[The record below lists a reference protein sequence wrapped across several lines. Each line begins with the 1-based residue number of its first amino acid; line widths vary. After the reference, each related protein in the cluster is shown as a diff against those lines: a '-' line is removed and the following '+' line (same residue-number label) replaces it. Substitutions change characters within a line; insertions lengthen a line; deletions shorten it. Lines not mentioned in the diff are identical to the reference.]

1 MTPRPLTPVI
11 LGTDIGVYSMAR
23 SFHEAYGVRSVVVSE
38 GPRGPIDHSSI
49 IDNVYMG
56 AGADDDRL
64 LASLDAI
71 AGRHPGTKPVLM
83 VNVEHHIDLVRRE
96 RAWLEDRFVVPTP
109 PDAVIERVGDKGV
122 LDRVL
127 RAEGVASP
135 GHVAVDVPG
144 TDRDAWPALLAELT
158 FPVVV
163 KPATSGE
170 YEVLRFPGRKKVF
183 DADTLPEVL
192 DILSAVKQAGF
203 GGEML
208 VQELVPGDDT
218 YNRVVNAYVDSR
230 GEMTMAASGQ
240 VLLGLHQPAFLGNAA
255 ITLVEYD
262 AALVDMVRKVLTAVD
277 YRGYASIDVKIDPRD
292 GVPRLLDIN
301 PRIGRSNYYINVGG
315 ANPVRVMVEDLVH
328 GRAHT
333 PELATTTGVFHYVP
347 TAVLPRYL
355 TDPALRA
362 KVRGVL
368 RRRRAVHPLDYP
380 ADRNVRRTAY
390 RLLAGVNQVRGLR
403 THYPRPTD
411 TGF

>member
-1 MTPRPLTPVI
+1 MTSRPITPVI
-11 LGTDIGVYSMAR
+11 LGTDVGVYSMAR

-56 AGADDDRL
+56 PGADDERL
-64 LASLDAI
+64 LATLDGI
-71 AGRHPGTKPVLM
+71 AAAHPDGKPVLM

-96 RAWLEDRFVVPTP
+96 RAWLQERFVVPTP

-135 GHVAVDVPG
+135 AHVAVDIPS
-144 TDRDAWPALLAELT
+144 TDRRDWAGMLGDLA

-170 YEVLRFPGRKKVF
+170 YETLTFPGRKKVF
-183 DADTLPEVL
+183 SAGAAEEVL
-192 DILSAVKQAGF
+192 DILGAVKEAGF

-218 YNRVVNAYVDSR
+218 FNRVVNAYVDSN

-262 AALVDMVRKVLTAVD
+262 AELVATVRRVLQAVD
-277 YRGYASIDVKIDPRD
+277 YRGYASVDLKIDPRD

-315 ANPVRVMVEDLVH
+315 ANPVRVMVEDQVH
-328 GRAHT
+328 HRRHA
-333 PELATTTGVFHYVP
+333 PELATETGVFHYVP
-347 TAVLPRYL
+347 TFVLPRYL
-355 TDPALRA
+355 TDKALLA
-362 KVRGVL
+362 KVRGVM

-380 ADRNVRRTAY
+380 ADRNPRRSLY
-390 RLLAGVNQVRGLR
+390 RLLHGVNQVRALR
-403 THYPRPTD
+403 TYYPRPTG